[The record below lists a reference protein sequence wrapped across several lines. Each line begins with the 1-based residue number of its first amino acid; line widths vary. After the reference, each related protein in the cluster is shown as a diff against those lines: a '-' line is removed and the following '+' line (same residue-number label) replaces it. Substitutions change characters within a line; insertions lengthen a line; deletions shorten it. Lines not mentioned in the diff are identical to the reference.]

1 LKDKLLLLIK
11 IQECDSQLVK
21 LSAKKKTLPEDIEK
35 LNRAFSSFEEEIKT
49 NKIKYDELK
58 ARHTESENKIK
69 RINEGVVKTKERML
83 EVKNNK
89 EYQAM
94 LKEIETAEKSR
105 GEVETAIISI
115 LDEMDKL
122 SALVKKDD
130 DILKEKRAKY
140 EQEKKTIEDELN
152 AVDSDT
158 AGWEEK
164 RKELQA
170 HIPADLMMKYEKV
183 RKRNRGI
190 GVTSVWKSVCNGCH
204 MNIPR
209 SFIMKYSDLKSC
221 SVAPTAT
228 GSFISRIWKNRLRR
242 YG

>member
-1 LKDKLLLLIK
+1 
-11 IQECDSQLVK
+11 
-21 LSAKKKTLPEDIEK
+21 
-35 LNRAFSSFEEEIKT
+35 
-49 NKIKYDELK
+49 
-58 ARHTESENKIK
+58 
-69 RINEGVVKTKERML
+69 
-83 EVKNNK
+83 
-89 EYQAM
+89 M

-204 MNIPR
+204 MNIPPQLYNEVQR
-209 SFIMKYSDLKSC
+209 SEELFSC
-221 SVAPTAT
+221 PNCN
-228 GSFISRIWKNRLRR
+228 RIIYFQDMEKPA
-242 YG
+242 

>member
-204 MNIPR
+204 MNIPPQLYNEVQR
-209 SFIMKYSDLKSC
+209 SEELFSC
-221 SVAPTAT
+221 PNCN
-228 GSFISRIWKNRLRR
+228 RIIYFQDMEKPA
-242 YG
+242 